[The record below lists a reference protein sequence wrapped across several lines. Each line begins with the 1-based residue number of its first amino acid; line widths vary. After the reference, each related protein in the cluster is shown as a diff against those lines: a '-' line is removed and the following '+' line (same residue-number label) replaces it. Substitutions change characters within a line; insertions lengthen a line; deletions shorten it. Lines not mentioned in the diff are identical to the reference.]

1 MKKFLL
7 KVLTCLTIVSTLVVP
22 TAFAKESLSAKRAEL
37 ENKCTETLQKLYDK
51 KPNAKRVIANS
62 AGYAVFANSGY
73 KLGLLGSSHGRGMAF
88 NNHTGE
94 KIYMRM
100 NEFTVG
106 LGLGAK
112 EYAMVFVFP
121 NQSAWK
127 NFTEKKWE
135 YGGKADASATDGVN
149 GGSIEG
155 AVYGGDGVWVYELT
169 TKGLTLEMNLK
180 GTRYYKDDGM
190 YPKKAKKAKK

>member
-7 KVLTCLTIVSTLVVP
+7 RVLACVTIISTLSLS
-22 TAFAKESLSAKRAEL
+22 TAFASEKLAAKRAEL
-37 ENKCTETLQKLYDK
+37 EKKCDSTLELLYQK
-51 KPNAKRVIANS
+51 KPNARRVIDNS
-62 AGYAVFANSGY
+62 SGYAVFANSGY

-88 NNHTGE
+88 NNRTGE

-100 NEFTVG
+100 NEFTLG
-106 LGLGAK
+106 LGFGAK
-112 EYAMVFVFP
+112 EYAMIFVFP
-121 NQSAWK
+121 NQAAWK

-149 GGSIEG
+149 GGSVEG
-155 AVYGGDGVWVYELT
+155 AVYGGDGIWVYEMT

-180 GTRYYKDDGM
+180 GTRYYKDDSM
-190 YPKKAKKAKK
+190 YPKKAKKSK